1 MIVNLFPTQIY
12 KKSLSLD
19 LSIIKEYCYNLKN
32 TTSGR
37 KVSNRNGW
45 QSDNISSS
53 TTPLNN
59 MFIEIL
65 KAMNEYKEQIG
76 AKGIVE
82 LDNMWIN
89 INPTGGTNITHIHP
103 HSFMSGVYYIQTP
116 NDCGNLY
123 FENPNP
129 VSFDWKDFKFKDFT
143 KNINAENIE
152 FHSKENDLYIFPS
165 WAKHGVYSNTSN
177 TDRISISFNG
187 QLTNV

>member
-76 AKGIVE
+76 AKGVVE

-129 VSFDWKDFKFKDFT
+129 VSFDWKDFKFSIYRSWIIVHLQWYT
-143 KNINAENIE
+143 GYISLINT
-152 FHSKENDLYIFPS
+152 
-165 WAKHGVYSNTSN
+165 VT
-177 TDRISISFNG
+177 
-187 QLTNV
+187 